1 MRSRWTLQND
11 IKALKSLVQD
21 AYKESLFHTS
31 QNLCGHKDI
40 TLNTHLPIVRA
51 LESPTKRKLI
61 CVPRGTFK
69 SSLCSVDYPIWL
81 LLNNPN
87 LRILLDS
94 EIYGNSKNFLREIK
108 GILKSEKFI
117 DMWGDWETN
126 VWNESEIIIGARTK
140 TLKEASITV
149 SGIGAQKTGQ
159 HYDVIL
165 GDDYNSPGNST
176 TPEGRQ
182 NVISHYQYNQS
193 ILETNGTYVIVGTR
207 YSEDDLIGWIIK
219 NELGFKDLDSM
230 KRMPKHKGVYE
241 IEPQGLLGV

>member
-1 MRSRWTLQND
+1 MSNPNESR
-11 IKALKSLVQD
+11 ALKELIQA
-21 AYKESLFHTS
+21 AYKDSLYHTA
-31 QNLCGHKDI
+31 QNLLGYKDI
-40 TLNTHLPIVRA
+40 TERTHISIVRA
-51 LESPTKRKLI
+51 LEATTKRKLI

-69 SSLCSVDYPIWL
+69 SSLCSVAYPIWL
-81 LLNNPN
+81 LLNSPN

-108 GILKSEKFI
+108 GHVQSEKFVRI
-117 DMWGDWETN
+117 FGDWTTN
-126 VWNESEIIIGARTK
+126 TWNESEIVISRRTK

-159 HYDVIL
+159 HYDVII
-165 GDDYNSPGNST
+165 GDDYNSPGNSG

-193 ILETNGTYVIVGTR
+193 ILELDGTYVLVATR
-207 YSEDDLIGWIIK
+207 YADDDLIGWVIK
-219 NELGFKDLDSM
+219 NELGFKTLDEL
-230 KRMPKHKGVYE
+230 KKIQNTKGVRE

>member
-1 MRSRWTLQND
+1 MIQNEA
-11 IKALKSLVQD
+11 KALKQLLQESYRD
-21 AYKESLFHTS
+21 SLFHTS
-31 QNLCGHKDI
+31 QRLCDHKDI
-40 TLNTHLPIVRA
+40 NERTHLPIIRA

-69 SSLCSVDYPIWL
+69 SSICSVDYPIWL
-81 LLNNPN
+81 LLNNTN

-108 GILKSEKFI
+108 GILKSERFI
-117 DMWGDWETN
+117 NIFGDWETN
-126 VWNESEIIIGARTK
+126 VWNESEIVIGARNK

-159 HYDVIL
+159 HYDVII
-165 GDDYNSPGNST
+165 GDDYNSPGNSG

-193 ILETNGTYVIVGTR
+193 ILEPNGIYVIVGTR
-207 YSEDDLIGWIIK
+207 YSEDDLIGWVIK
-219 NELGFKDLDSM
+219 NELGLKTLEQL
-230 KRMPKHKGVYE
+230 KQIPKTKGVRE
-241 IEPQGLLGV
+241 LDPLGLLGV